1 LKIRKA
7 PKSIWPLGKPFLG
20 DSFFLP
26 AAEFSSSFS
35 DHEILP
41 FLLPSPDS
49 SDSVASHIGFCYHE
63 SAMKERI
70 SQATESEITS
80 SLQAEL
86 PAILQGRP
94 VMLAYFFGSAANGT
108 ALPTSD
114 ADIALVLKPKSDI
127 SAYDRMKMEFD
138 IAAEIEARCEIKE
151 ADVRSIDSAPLTV
164 KGMILTE
171 GILLYS
177 RDEEFR
183 VDYETH
189 YRKLYFDFLPVA
201 KMMRDT
207 FFRQLKEEGL
217 SGGKARQS

>member
-1 LKIRKA
+1 
-7 PKSIWPLGKPFLG
+7 
-20 DSFFLP
+20 
-26 AAEFSSSFS
+26 
-35 DHEILP
+35 
-41 FLLPSPDS
+41 
-49 SDSVASHIGFCYHE
+49 
-63 SAMKERI
+63 MKESVLQAADSGII
-70 SQATESEITS
+70 SC
-80 SLQAEL
+80 LQAEL
-86 PAILQGRP
+86 LGILHGRP
-94 VMLAYFFGSAANGT
+94 VMLAYLFGSAAEGT

-114 ADIALVLKPKSDI
+114 VDIALVLEPKSHI

-138 IAAEIEARCEIKE
+138 IAAEVEDRCKIKE

-201 KMMRDT
+201 RMMRDA
-207 FFRQLKEEGL
+207 FFRRLKEEGL

>member
-1 LKIRKA
+1 
-7 PKSIWPLGKPFLG
+7 
-20 DSFFLP
+20 
-26 AAEFSSSFS
+26 
-35 DHEILP
+35 
-41 FLLPSPDS
+41 
-49 SDSVASHIGFCYHE
+49 
-63 SAMKERI
+63 MKERI
-70 SQATESEITS
+70 PQVPEFEIIS
-80 SLQAEL
+80 CLQAEL
-86 PAILQGRP
+86 PVILKGRP
-94 VMLAYFFGSAANGT
+94 VMLAYLFGSAAEGT
-108 ALPTSD
+108 ALPSSD
-114 ADIALVLKPKSDI
+114 VDIALVLEPKCDI

-138 IAAEIEARCEIKE
+138 IAAEVEARCKIKE
-151 ADVRSIDSAPLTV
+151 ADVRSINSAPLTV

-201 KMMRDT
+201 TMMRDA